1 MKNLFFL
8 VLFVVL
14 GIYYNHLTNNIKPYT
29 AEPMFTATSYQGV
42 ASVFS
47 YDLYID
53 ENTKHRLERKE
64 HANRSS
70 KRAVES
76 YKDYVKSR
84 HSEEHY
90 ECYDKLIFKESSWNP
105 DAKNPKSTAY
115 GLGQFLDKTWA
126 LVPQEKTSDPY
137 DQLDAMFIYVENR
150 YGNSCKAWD
159 FWLKKNWY

>member
-14 GIYYNHLTNNIKPYT
+14 GIYYNHVDNNIKPYT
-29 AEPMFTATSYQGV
+29 AEPMFTATSHQGV

-47 YDLYID
+47 YDVYVD
-53 ENTKHRLERKE
+53 KEAKERVDRKE
-64 HANRSS
+64 FPNRSS
-70 KRAVES
+70 NRAIDH
-76 YKDYVKSR
+76 YKKYVKSM
-84 HSEEHY
+84 HSKEHY
-90 ECYDKLIFKESSWNP
+90 DCYDKLIFKESSWNP

-137 DQLDAMFIYVENR
+137 DQLDAVFIYVENR